1 MQLCWSETSSTDCHA
16 TYSGQRTLCELPV
29 IEARPTYASSR
40 TDLTCLTCLTQV
52 RRDLARRAAH
62 DLVTATVGAGV
73 LTGYLTLIDAAIA
86 VIVPIALRWREQQHS
101 WYAISLSLT
110 RTVDIA
116 VTESVADRSF
126 LVALNATILESLRN
140 TETFEAAPALR
151 ELRTLLDQM
160 ATQIPSVRHM
170 APGSNEP
177 NYPLWWQ
184 LDATLTDAESGKLT
198 QTQAW
203 SAAVALLWATDTSDV
218 IWPRCARRH
227 QFVAAIT
234 GGHWQYTEPAPALPA
249 VTVTARYQAQTQ
261 EHGRAVDVEEPHHW
275 TVSPAL
281 APRALQAILPGST
294 RTRLDFLI
302 DDPAAPQA
310 IRQRD
315 DPFRID
321 IDYTI
326 GPAASG

>member
-1 MQLCWSETSSTDCHA
+1 MQLCWSETGSDCHA
-16 TYSGQRTLCELPV
+16 TYSGRRTLCELPA
-29 IEARPTYASSR
+29 IKARPIYASSR
-40 TDLTCLTCLTQV
+40 ADLTCPTCLTQV
-52 RRDLARRAAH
+52 RRDLARHAAH
-62 DLVTATVGAGV
+62 DHVTTTVGAGA
-73 LTGYLTLIDAAIA
+73 LTGYLTLIDAAIE

-101 WYAISLSLT
+101 WSAISLSLT

-116 VTESVADRSF
+116 VTESVPDRSF

-140 TETFEAAPALR
+140 TESFEAAPALR

-170 APGSNEP
+170 APGSSEP

-184 LDATLTDAESGKLT
+184 LNATLTGAESGNLT
-198 QTQAW
+198 QTRAW
-203 SAAVALLWATDTSDV
+203 SAAVALLWAKDASDV
-218 IWPRCARRH
+218 IWPHCARRH

-249 VTVTARYQAQTQ
+249 VTVTARYQAQTRK
-261 EHGRAVDVEEPHHW
+261 HGRAVDVDEPHHW

-294 RTRLDFLI
+294 RTRLAFLT

-310 IRQRD
+310 VRQWD
-315 DPFRID
+315 DLFHID
-321 IDYTI
+321 VDYTI